1 MENLYLN
8 YIIKV
13 CIGSTLLYTSHF
25 IFIKRDTFFHL
36 KRIYLLAILLL
47 PVIYPLIVLHIPDE
61 TINTKIILQTIFI
74 NGDNISEYINR
85 PNTTLHNINR
95 WNIIPYAWIIG
106 IIILSINFYIK
117 INTIQKLFSKRKL
130 MKIRIEENCNIY
142 KMNNEYVSSFSFFN
156 HIFIHKTDHNTEQKI
171 IQHEKL
177 HIKYHHSLE
186 LIFVELISITFWWNP
201 MIWIIKKEI
210 KLNHEYM
217 VDQKIIEQ
225 GENKK
230 NYQYSLLTES
240 IKNTSTSITNQFNV
254 SQLKQRIRMMNKKR
268 TNQLAYGKYLFF
280 MIFPMLLLTAN
291 SQSTM
296 ANEPNL
302 LKDIISTEIN
312 QNKDKAYQEVE
323 IMPEYPGKEQ
333 GLMKFISE
341 NLKYPTNAQAEN
353 IQGRVIVKF
362 IINKQGKVI
371 NPEII
376 KGLSPECDEEVL
388 RIIKLMP
395 DWTPGMQDGKNVDVY
410 FNLPIAFRLPHE

>member
-13 CIGSTLLYTSHF
+13 CIGSTLLYTSYF

-117 INTIQKLFSKRKL
+117 INTIQKIFSKRKL

>member
-1 MENLYLN
+1 
-8 YIIKV
+8 
-13 CIGSTLLYTSHF
+13 
-25 IFIKRDTFFHL
+25 
-36 KRIYLLAILLL
+36 
-47 PVIYPLIVLHIPDE
+47 
-61 TINTKIILQTIFI
+61 
-74 NGDNISEYINR
+74 
-85 PNTTLHNINR
+85 
-95 WNIIPYAWIIG
+95 
-106 IIILSINFYIK
+106 
-117 INTIQKLFSKRKL
+117 
-130 MKIRIEENCNIY
+130 
-142 KMNNEYVSSFSFFN
+142 MNNEYISSFSFFN

-217 VDQKIIEQ
+217 VDQKIIER

-240 IKNTSTSITNQFNV
+240 IKNTSISITNQFNV

-302 LKDIISTEIN
+302 HKDIISTEIN

-333 GLMKFISE
+333 GMMKFISE

-353 IQGRVIVKF
+353 IQGRVVVKF
-362 IINKQGKVI
+362 IINKEGKVI

-388 RIIKLMP
+388 KIIKLMP
-395 DWTPGMQDGKNVDVY
+395 NWTPGMQDGKNVDVY
-410 FNLPIAFRLPHE
+410 FNLPIVFRLPHE